1 MQSQFTDKAKT
12 ALLWRGGRQKAC
24 IRIMLEQSIS
34 CWA

>member
-12 ALLWRGGRQKAC
+12 ALLLAGRAAKAC